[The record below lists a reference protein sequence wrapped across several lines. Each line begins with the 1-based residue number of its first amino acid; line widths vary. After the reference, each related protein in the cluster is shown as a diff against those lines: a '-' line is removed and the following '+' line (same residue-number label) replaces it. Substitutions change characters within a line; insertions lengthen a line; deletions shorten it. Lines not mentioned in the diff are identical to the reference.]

1 VPSVAILHGMPL
13 NVITLVLLLQYTRR
27 PDSWLAQSNLSSILR
42 QSWPTECHHSSA
54 YQRLEIRL
62 RHQQNSTTK
71 LTEDFL
77 HRTNHLYHNTNDGAV
92 SSYPFPDRK
101 VTWQSIELHEVA
113 AISLPPAV
121 ICTDWPVS
129 LPDAEDN
136 LFPSSTTTTAHVVQ
150 SHYGSRWWRRRQR
163 RWWRRH

>member
-1 VPSVAILHGMPL
+1 MPL
-13 NVITLVLLLQYTRR
+13 NVITLVLSTVHQKTRLLTRTVQ
-27 PDSWLAQSNLSSILR
+27 LV
-42 QSWPTECHHSSA
+42 HSSSELA
-54 YQRLEIRL
+54 NRMSSHSSSYQRLEIGL

-71 LTEDFL
+71 LSEDFL

-92 SSYPFPDRK
+92 LSYPFPDRK

-136 LFPSSTTTTAHVVQ
+136 LFPSSTTTTAHVIQSIQ
-150 SHYGSRWWRRRQR
+150 SHYGSRWRRRQR
-163 RWWRRH
+163 RWWWRH